1 MRFCLCLSY
10 FTFLKVKLKCFRFFK
25 LAVVKFFSNLI
36 FSFFAPNG
44 VIKICRCFCAVPFL
58 QLFALGKDKGSSTK
72 KCNISSKTTT
82 HVSGNELATNVY
94 LFFAARK
101 TDFKSVFFQF
111 LLFGFFF
118 LFLARKLWRCVR
130 LASFGKVVLFCCFLL
145 VVFFSFLCL
154 FGTMSSCDNRARN
167 VSGRVFRFEFLSRGM
182 MISLKW

>member
-1 MRFCLCLSY
+1 MASLKFVDVFVQFHFY
-10 FTFLKVKLKCFRFFK
+10 NFLH
-25 LAVVKFFSNLI
+25 LAKTKE
-36 FSFFAPNG
+36 A
-44 VIKICRCFCAVPFL
+44 
-58 QLFALGKDKGSSTK
+58 QQK

-182 MISLKW
+182 MISLK